1 MISSLELILEL
12 VERPLAELPLI
23 RLGLIYRILT
33 VLLLHLLHLHELEW
47 ADLPHILALVQLPV
61 HLVLLRVILSHHL
74 VIIHV
79 LHIGGCLLGHLI
91 GLTVL
96 NHGFEGKEDL
106 LLGSIPVKI

>member
-12 VERPLAELPLI
+12 VERPLAELSLI
-23 RLGLIYRILT
+23 RLGLIHRILT

-106 LLGSIPVKI
+106 LFGSIPIKI